1 MLQTYTTGW
10 LNAASQARLPSL
22 TLTRYH
28 GSFFNGKKQAKT
40 TIHFSSVCPE
50 SESKVVQPT
59 ESEQP
64 RMVTHT
70 CLCLDSKITY
80 IALVRLDS
88 VRMSACGLDL
98 SLVST
103 LFMNIL
109 FSTDKQELK
118 RQVCGKEKSDVYSS

>member
-1 MLQTYTTGW
+1 MDWRCKGLYI
-10 LNAASQARLPSL
+10 S
-22 TLTRYH
+22 
-28 GSFFNGKKQAKT
+28 
-40 TIHFSSVCPE
+40 
-50 SESKVVQPT
+50 
-59 ESEQP
+59 
-64 RMVTHT
+64 
-70 CLCLDSKITY
+70 LCLDSKITY